1 MATKAS
7 NKGYWNL
14 FKEIK
19 KAIYIMFQNHTY
31 FSNYTG
37 IVPVIYSDSR
47 MLVHIFRFITETS
60 RERKVEVVYRFPCV
74 TIGETTYQFIY
85 NTCQKTEK
93 HYSTYYSILHKE
105 PIEFIYIDYNYH
117 PNSKK

>member
-1 MATKAS
+1 MENNYK
-7 NKGYWNL
+7 NKGHWNL

-19 KAIYIMFQNHTY
+19 KAIYIMFQNHEY
-31 FSNYTG
+31 FDNYTG

-47 MLVHIFRFITETS
+47 MLVYLLRFIPIISKE
-60 RERKVEVVYRFPCV
+60 KNIAVVYKFPYV

-85 NTCQKTEK
+85 NACQKTEK
-93 HYSTYYSILHKE
+93 HYSTYYSILHKQ